1 MATHALVTLTS
12 IAEEKT
18 LSILRQMSQ
27 SSFQATQISKPVY
40 ELLSQFTTFLTLYAK
55 FLEQMPIDTIEFT
68 QSSQKFL
75 DHLELYFMLC
85 DTVITLR

>member
-1 MATHALVTLTS
+1 MATHALATRTS

-18 LSILRQMSQ
+18 LSLLRQMSQ
-27 SSFQATQISKPVY
+27 RSFPATQISKHTY
-40 ELLSQFTTFLTLYAK
+40 ELLSQFTQFLTSYAK